1 MKMLNA
7 SHAIVLVERVKKNL
21 INEALVKMFMDMA
34 IKESG
39 EVKMVIGGEDGLLY
53 TIMVKLTMKGNEFL
67 K

>member
-1 MKMLNA
+1 MLNA
-7 SHAIVLVERVKKNL
+7 SHAIVLVERVKKDL

>member
-7 SHAIVLVERVKKNL
+7 SHAIVLVERVKKDL